1 MPLALVYG
9 VKKFHKYLCGRQFTM
24 MTDHKPLLLILSVKA
39 AVPFIAAARM
49 QRWGALLSAY
59 QYEIEYKNS
68 KAHANAD
75 CLSIG
80 YL

>member
-1 MPLALVYG
+1 MPLALVYV
-9 VKKFHKYLCGRQFTM
+9 VKKFHKYLYGCQFTTV
-24 MTDHKPLLLILSVKA
+24 TDHKPLLSILSVKA
-39 AVPFIAAARM
+39 AVPFIAAAR
-49 QRWGALLSAY
+49 GALLSAY